1 MTRMVFHAL
10 GAALVGCV
18 LALPAVA
25 AERPDDRAGMLGVGG
40 VAATSQA
47 TATPSDRIDGRELP
61 DSVDLVPTPPT
72 TTMLVAGD
80 GFDWSDAGIGL
91 AAGLGLALVS
101 GGALAGAQHGRRL
114 RGAS

>member
-1 MTRMVFHAL
+1 MRRMVIHTL
-10 GAALVGCV
+10 GAAVVACA
-18 LALPAVA
+18 LALPAVG

-40 VAATSQA
+40 VAATTQSA
-47 TATPSDRIDGRELP
+47 ATPSGRIDGRELP
-61 DSVDLVPTPPT
+61 DSVDLVPTPS
-72 TTMLVAGD
+72 TTMLVVGD

-91 AAGLGLALVS
+91 AAGLGLALVT